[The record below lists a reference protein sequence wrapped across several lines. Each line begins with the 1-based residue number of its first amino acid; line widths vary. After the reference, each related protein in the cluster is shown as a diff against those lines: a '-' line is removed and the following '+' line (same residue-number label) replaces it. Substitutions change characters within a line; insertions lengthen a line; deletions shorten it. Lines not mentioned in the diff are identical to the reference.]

1 MVATPADF
9 AMRKPKN
16 LDKKQ
21 EYDVPGTLYQGGR
34 RGIQCPS
41 LIFDDAK
48 DSFHSGT
55 MQEKFPVFTDLAWI
69 VKVRLPS
76 KALEVVE

>member
-41 LIFDDAK
+41 LMFDDA
-48 DSFHSGT
+48 
-55 MQEKFPVFTDLAWI
+55 
-69 VKVRLPS
+69 
-76 KALEVVE
+76 

>member
-55 MQEKFPVFTDLAWI
+55 MQEKFLFLQI
-69 VKVRLPS
+69 LHG
-76 KALEVVE
+76 